1 MRRRFAAS
9 SNFCCV
15 SDDISMGGMSEVFSR
30 KYLRRRFSQMRVHA
44 AFRRA
49 SMRSRLATS
58 MPRMSDAQLHLAG
71 DDVERVGWFVTTP
84 TVATD

>member
-1 MRRRFAAS
+1 
-9 SNFCCV
+9 
-15 SDDISMGGMSEVFSR
+15 MGGMSEVFSR

-58 MPRMSDAQLHLAG
+58 MPRMSMPSSTSPGMTLSAL
-71 DDVERVGWFVTTP
+71 GWFVTTP